1 MAGLCVKTHG
11 WDPLKAKVYNTI
23 VWDNRWKD
31 AVKDVGGDA
40 DYASRLT
47 RCWTEGDPKL
57 RGSGKFAFRP
67 TSGSPCVDAGLSR
80 PWMDDAAV
88 DVYGRPRKQGKGPD
102 IGAAEAFPA
111 GLTIQLR

>member
-1 MAGLCVKTHG
+1 M
-11 WDPLKAKVYNTI
+11 KAQVYNTI

-57 RGSGKFAFRP
+57 RGRGKFAFRL
-67 TSGSPCVDAGLSR
+67 TSESPCIDAGCPL
-80 PWMDDAAV
+80 PWMDETAV
-88 DVYGRPRKQGKGPD
+88 DVYGRPRQQGKGPD
-102 IGAAEAFPA
+102 IGAAEFSPA
-111 GLTIQLR
+111 GLMIHVR